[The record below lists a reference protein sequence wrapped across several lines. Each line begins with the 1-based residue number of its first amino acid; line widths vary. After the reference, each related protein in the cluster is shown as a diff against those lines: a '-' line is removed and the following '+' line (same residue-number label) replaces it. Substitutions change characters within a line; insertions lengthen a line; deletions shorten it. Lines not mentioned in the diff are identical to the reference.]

1 VSRRTED
8 ILRRLEYPSV
18 IHFGVL
24 YTDKT
29 VFGVPL
35 ITNVQKNG
43 SALPPFIQS
52 AFRWLEDNA
61 LDHVGLFRKP
71 GVKSRIQR
79 LKQLAEND
87 PDNVKFEN
95 HQAYDVA
102 DMVKQYFRELPEA
115 LLTNKLSESFIAIFQ
130 RKLTMIQIF
139 TEHCSIAVYVP

>member
-1 VSRRTED
+1 M
-8 ILRRLEYPSV
+8 V
-18 IHFGVL
+18 IYFSSL
-24 YTDKT
+24 DKT

-35 ITNVQKNG
+35 ITNVQKNS

-79 LKQLAEND
+79 LKEQAQVD

-102 DMVKQYFRELPEA
+102 DMVKQYFRELPEV

-130 RKLTMIQIF
+130 RKFININVKY
-139 TEHCSIAVYVP
+139 AVLVENF

>member
-1 VSRRTED
+1 MFS
-8 ILRRLEYPSV
+8 
-18 IHFGVL
+18 
-24 YTDKT
+24 DKT

-35 ITNVQKNG
+35 ITNVQKKG

-79 LKQLAEND
+79 LKQLAEAD
-87 PDNVKFEN
+87 PENLKLEN

-130 RKLTMIQIF
+130 RKFKYLTICY
-139 TEHCSIAVYVP
+139 T

>member
-1 VSRRTED
+1 MSF
-8 ILRRLEYPSV
+8 SSS
-18 IHFGVL
+18 
-24 YTDKT
+24 DKT

-43 SALPPFIQS
+43 SALPPFVQS
-52 AFRWLEDNA
+52 AFQWLEANA

-71 GVKSRIQR
+71 GVRSRIQR
-79 LKQLAEND
+79 LKQLAESD

-130 RKLTMIQIF
+130 REYYFSVFLFPDIKFVVDKKVKLNRF
-139 TEHCSIAVYVP
+139 LAFLLF

>member
-1 VSRRTED
+1 M
-8 ILRRLEYPSV
+8 YPPTNVFPSLTAV
-18 IHFGVL
+18 DRHVFSA
-24 YTDKT
+24 DKT

-43 SALPPFIQS
+43 TALPPFVQS

-79 LKQLAEND
+79 LKQLVEAD
-87 PDNVKFEN
+87 PVDVKFES

-130 RKLTMIQIF
+130 REFRIDTN
-139 TEHCSIAVYVP
+139 V

>member
-1 VSRRTED
+1 M
-8 ILRRLEYPSV
+8 
-18 IHFGVL
+18 
-24 YTDKT
+24 
-29 VFGVPL
+29 
-35 ITNVQKNG
+35 NVQKNG

-52 AFRWLEDNA
+52 AFRWLEENA

-79 LKQLAEND
+79 LKQLAELD
-87 PDNVKFEN
+87 PDNLKFEN

-130 RKLTMIQIF
+130 RKFYIVS
-139 TEHCSIAVYVP
+139 SITWFCISFNTIILFIILYFFNLFNT

>member
-1 VSRRTED
+1 M
-8 ILRRLEYPSV
+8 
-18 IHFGVL
+18 
-24 YTDKT
+24 
-29 VFGVPL
+29 
-35 ITNVQKNG
+35 QKYG
-43 SALPPFIQS
+43 SALPPFVQS

-79 LKQLAEND
+79 LKQLAEAD
-87 PDNVKFEN
+87 PDDLKFEN

-130 RKLTMIQIF
+130 RELFYYYIISTFYIGRYFLCYSIQLI
-139 TEHCSIAVYVP
+139 

>member
-1 VSRRTED
+1 MFFFF
-8 ILRRLEYPSV
+8 L
-18 IHFGVL
+18 
-24 YTDKT
+24 DKT

-79 LKQLAEND
+79 LKQQAQVD

-102 DMVKQYFRELPEA
+102 DMVKQYFRELPEV

-130 RKLTMIQIF
+130 RKF
-139 TEHCSIAVYVP
+139 SI